1 MSKYWSDL
9 TKRLVPYVPGEQP
22 KDKTY
27 IKLNTNENPYP
38 PSPRVLAAIQQ
49 AVQADLRLYPDPAC
63 QELRQAA
70 AGRFGLSERQVFIG
84 NGSDEILAFSFAA
97 FFTPGAPVLF
107 PDVTYSFYK
116 VYANLYGLPYET
128 IALDDDFHVR
138 LDAFHPK
145 CAGVVIPNPNAP
157 TGKYVPADSFRPLLE
172 KHAEHVVILDEA
184 YIDFGGESAVKLIND
199 YPNLLVI
206 QTLSKSRSLAGLRVG
221 MAFGQEDFDRRTG
234 TGQKFVQFLYAGP
247 NRTRGRE
254 GGTRG

>member
-1 MSKYWSDL
+1 M
-9 TKRLVPYVPGEQP
+9 
-22 KDKTY
+22 
-27 IKLNTNENPYP
+27 
-38 PSPRVLAAIQQ
+38 LAAMQE

-70 AGRFGLSERQVFIG
+70 AGRFALSERQVFIG

-128 IALDDDFHVR
+128 IALDMIFICGWTHFIR
-138 LDAFHPK
+138 SAREFSSRIRMRQR
-145 CAGVVIPNPNAP
+145 GNM
-157 TGKYVPADSFRPLLE
+157 FRPLLE

-184 YIDFGGESAVKLIND
+184 YIDFGGESAVKLINE

-206 QTLSKSRSLAGLRVG
+206 QTLSKSRSLAGFRVG
-221 MAFGQEDFDRRTG
+221 MAFGQEDLIEGLGRVKNSFNSYTLDRIA
-234 TGQKFVQFLYAGP
+234 LAGAKAAP
-247 NRTRGRE
+247 GR
-254 GGTRG
+254 